1 MNKKA
6 NKRIKRLIVL
16 VSVFAI
22 FLTVSTYAWFIGMK
36 TVNVNSFD
44 VEIAT
49 TEGLFLSMD
58 GINWKYNLDAKNA
71 EAYDGNANEWL
82 VGTEDDPKGLIPM
95 STVGDMDVTASRM
108 MLYEKGSMTAT
119 SGGYR
124 LLTSRVNNYT
134 NKVNTGAKTE
144 YIEGDGYVAFDLF
157 IRNLSGNAYYTE
169 NDVANEEAIYLTY
182 DSEVT
187 VGSGGNA
194 DAGIENS
201 VRVAFAQIGRVEG
214 TTEDQATITGITCSD
229 TEDEDEN
236 TVVTGICRD
245 AQIWEPNDAVHVGN
259 AISWYTK
266 SCLKRDTDVA
276 NGFTYLSTENAC
288 GEVAE
293 DAARETYAVARA
305 IDITDYVDVYDG
317 AQYNGFTANVVDLA
331 EYKESIAES
340 EDNRANFKL
349 VNYDYFTDTEKM
361 EKGNKRIPFMTLAPN
376 SITKV
381 RVYIYIE
388 GQDIDNYDFASLG
401 KQISVKFG
409 FTKERYETTDI
420 DYEGPELEQGVDP
433 VEPEEDEDDGEEG
446 AGV

>member
-1 MNKKA
+1 MNKKT
-6 NKRIKRLIVL
+6 NNRIKKLIVL

-58 GINWKYNLDAKNA
+58 GVNWKYNLDAKNT
-71 EAYDGNANEWL
+71 EAYTGNANEWL
-82 VGTEDDPKGLIPM
+82 VGTKDNPKGLIPM
-95 STVGDMDVTASRM
+95 STVGDMDTTASRM

-134 NKVNTGAKTE
+134 DKVATGAKTE
-144 YIEGDGYVAFDLF
+144 YVEGNGYVAFDLF
-157 IRNLSGNAYYTE
+157 IRNLSGHAYYSE
-169 NDVANEEAIYLTY
+169 NNVANEEAIYLTY
-182 DSEVT
+182 DSSVT
-187 VGSGGNA
+187 VGSGGNG

-214 TTEDQATITGITCSD
+214 TTEEQATITGITCSS

-236 TVVTGICRD
+236 PIVTGICRD
-245 AQIWEPNDAVHVGN
+245 AQIWEPNDAKHVNN
-259 AISWYTK
+259 AVSWYQK
-266 SCLKRDTDVA
+266 SCLKRDTDVTDA
-276 NGFTYLSTENAC
+276 FTYLSTENAC
-288 GEVAE
+288 GEVGLT
-293 DAARETYAVARA
+293 AARETYAVARD
-305 IDITDYVDVYDG
+305 IGITDYVDIYDG
-317 AQYNGFTANVVDLA
+317 SQYNGFTANVADLDD
-331 EYKESIAES
+331 YKESVAES
-340 EDNRANFKL
+340 ADNRANFKL

-420 DYEGPELEQGVDP
+420 DYNGPELEQGVDP
-433 VEPEEDEDDGEEG
+433 VTPEPGEEDEGEN
-446 AGV
+446 A